1 MINCVALLCFSVV
14 TTVYTSG
21 EDIVYSERVVCFLSW
36 DIEMKYVH
44 FSKLFIEG
52 THVSRDVFTYLKRRV
67 EWGAPELYFSIII
80 KPLGISASGFST
92 FSQMLSIFYC
102 NLCSYIYVYLL
113 KCKKIFTDFFPI
125 PVQNVCVAQNSCE
138 LLLARERPGYVTL
151 IF

>member
-1 MINCVALLCFSVV
+1 
-14 TTVYTSG
+14 
-21 EDIVYSERVVCFLSW
+21 
-36 DIEMKYVH
+36 MKYVH
-44 FSKLFIEG
+44 FSKLFSEG

-67 EWGAPELYFSIII
+67 EWEAPELYFFYYYKAFRYQCIWVFNI
-80 KPLGISASGFST
+80 FSNAVN
-92 FSQMLSIFYC
+92 IYC

-113 KCKKIFTDFFPI
+113 KCKKNFTDFFPI